1 MVGPSGGAQIQK
13 SENHVRPV
21 KGRFISQS
29 PRERC
34 GAFARAGV
42 SGEALLLTFD
52 RVENSGLA
60 ERLLVLGR
68 RVTTVVAVLGAANA
82 SVGVGFIWLLGE
94 IR

>member
-1 MVGPSGGAQIQK
+1 MK
-13 SENHVRPV
+13 DCL
-21 KGRFISQS
+21 ISQS
-29 PRERC
+29 PRERYE
-34 GAFARAGV
+34 AFARAGV

-68 RVTTVVAVLGAANA
+68 RVTAVVTVLGAANA